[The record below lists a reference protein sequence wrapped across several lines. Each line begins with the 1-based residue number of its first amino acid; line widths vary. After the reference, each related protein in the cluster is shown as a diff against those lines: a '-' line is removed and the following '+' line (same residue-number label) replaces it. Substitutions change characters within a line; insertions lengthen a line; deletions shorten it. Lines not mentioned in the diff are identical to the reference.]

1 MTIDLKD
8 LLAKI
13 EQNKQAQTGSNVPAP
28 SAPAPAPSAPAP
40 APVDY
45 WQPGD
50 DLNDVQEYL
59 QTKGK
64 PLSLIALAADNPP
77 PEDIAKSY
85 DDAPKVAASKVVASK
100 VAAPKV
106 SDDFEDDNEE
116 TPEEKPKGRKC
127 GNCGEYGHN
136 ARTCKAQPKDDSA
149 PSDPLDAL
157 LAARSLFAPSAP
169 SAPTPTPAPVA
180 ARVIEKQTPEFD
192 VTRNHAIGTLFI
204 DCIPMN
210 KDFITLDNLFAN
222 VAGEISKGS
231 EKPHFK
237 LVEFGKGVGLVS
249 ALVEEKIHDWA
260 QGRNVFVDSSSHYVS
275 ACMDVLIQNSGS
287 VVRGIGR

>member
-13 EQNKQAQTGSNVPAP
+13 EQNKQAQTQTGSNVPAP
-28 SAPAPAPSAPAP
+28 NVSAPNAP
-40 APVDY
+40 APVGY

-59 QTKGK
+59 QMKGK

-77 PEDIAKSY
+77 PEDVAKSY
-85 DDAPKVAASKVVASK
+85 DETDVAAPKAVVSK

-116 TPEEKPKGRKC
+116 SPEEKPKGRKC
-127 GNCGEYGHN
+127 GNCGGYGHN

-157 LAARSLFAPSAP
+157 LAARSLFAQNAPSAP
-169 SAPTPTPAPVA
+169 SAPAPVA
-180 ARVIEKQTPEFD
+180 APKVEKQTPDFD
-192 VTRNHAIGTLFI
+192 VTRNRAIGTLFV

-210 KDFITLDNLFAN
+210 KDFITLDDLFAN
-222 VAGEISKGS
+222 VAGQIAKNS